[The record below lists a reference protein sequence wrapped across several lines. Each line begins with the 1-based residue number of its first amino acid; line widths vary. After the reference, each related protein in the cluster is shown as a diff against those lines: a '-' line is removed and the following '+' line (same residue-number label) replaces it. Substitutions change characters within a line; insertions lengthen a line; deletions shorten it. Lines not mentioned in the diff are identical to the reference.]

1 MREKLRDKGRLLH
14 IIEAVENIFEFTEK
28 LSFNEFEKNKML
40 KFAVIK
46 NLEIVGEA
54 SNLITKKLKEKHP
67 EIEWQA
73 IIGLRHV
80 LVHGY
85 YQISNRIIWNTIQN
99 DLKPF
104 KNKIKIILNEI
115 K

>member
-1 MREKLRDKGRLLH
+1 MREKLRNKGRLLH
-14 IIEAVENIFEFTEK
+14 IIEAVENIFEFTEN
-28 LSFNEFEKNKML
+28 LNFDEFEKNKML

-46 NLEIVGEA
+46 SLEIIGEA
-54 SNLITKKLKEKHP
+54 SNLITKQLKEKHP
-67 EIEWQA
+67 EIDRQA

-104 KNKIKIILNEI
+104 ENKIKKILNEI
-115 K
+115 N